1 MADDPNNRRYDGP
14 MRFITTFGPQGN
26 SLWISKVGFWLD
38 DKSLTLGCKILV
50 HIVMD
55 VAPDKVLYS
64 IGRNKLVENEQG
76 DIQLDDDA
84 YKQAYMDAIQ
94 HICKYLSIDVPGN
107 CPIVYDEGGERN
119 G

>member
-50 HIVMD
+50 SIVKD
-55 VAPDKVLYS
+55 DAPEKVLYS
-64 IGRNKLVENEQG
+64 IGRNKLNGNEQG
-76 DIQLDDDA
+76 AVRLDDDA

-94 HICKYLSIDVPGN
+94 HVCKYLSIDVPGN
-107 CPIVYDEGGERN
+107 CPIVYDEGGEGN